1 MNIEEFCAKY
11 GYSESTVRNKWAQV
25 QKTIQKKTGILIEK
39 SGRGSKVKFTE
50 IFPDDR
56 ALTMFDETKDT
67 FIMDRS
73 AFSYENIEF
82 TCFLAVVLTT
92 YMTFRGDYEDLLR
105 YMMIPI
111 TPENKIKVKAGMES
125 LRDRGIIYIYY
136 DTSVERELFT
146 ISIVGK
152 AEDEMK
158 VGIDMVKTCKRIAE
172 ENNKQ
177 SWVPLLKTW
186 LGMQI
191 MSEEQPFTIAQLET
205 LTGLSPYQIRESKK
219 LLESN
224 DLFKTTKA
232 YQTFSKCIGQNIELN
247 GFYN

>member
-1 MNIEEFCAKY
+1 
-11 GYSESTVRNKWAQV
+11 
-25 QKTIQKKTGILIEK
+25 
-39 SGRGSKVKFTE
+39 
-50 IFPDDR
+50 
-56 ALTMFDETKDT
+56 
-67 FIMDRS
+67 
-73 AFSYENIEF
+73 
-82 TCFLAVVLTT
+82 
-92 YMTFRGDYEDLLR
+92 
-105 YMMIPI
+105 
-111 TPENKIKVKAGMES
+111 
-125 LRDRGIIYIYY
+125 
-136 DTSVERELFT
+136 
-146 ISIVGK
+146 
-152 AEDEMK
+152 MK
-158 VGIDMVKTCKRIAE
+158 VGIDMVRTCKRIAE

-191 MSEEQPFTIAQLET
+191 MSEEQPFTVAQLEA

>member
-152 AEDEMK
+152 AED
-158 VGIDMVKTCKRIAE
+158 
-172 ENNKQ
+172 
-177 SWVPLLKTW
+177 
-186 LGMQI
+186 
-191 MSEEQPFTIAQLET
+191 
-205 LTGLSPYQIRESKK
+205 
-219 LLESN
+219 
-224 DLFKTTKA
+224 
-232 YQTFSKCIGQNIELN
+232 
-247 GFYN
+247 

>member
-11 GYSESTVRNKWAQV
+11 SYSESTVRNKWAQV

-125 LRDRGIIYIYY
+125 LRDRGIIYTYY

-158 VGIDMVKTCKRIAE
+158 VGIDMVRTCKRIAE

-191 MSEEQPFTIAQLET
+191 MSEEQPFTIAQLEA